1 MEDKNIFKSIR
12 EKHGLT
18 QDQMAE
24 RVLVTRQAVS
34 LWETGERLPN
44 TETLKLISKEFDVS
58 INTLLGSPRK
68 LICQCCGMPLNED
81 DMISREVEGDF
92 NEDYCKWCYE
102 GGKFVYSTKASL
114 IEFLMGHMP
123 NPENLTDEERRS
135 QYDGYLSE
143 LNHWK

>member
-102 GGKFVYSTKASL
+102 GGKFVYSTKSSL